1 MGNTNGK
8 ESRSGDAGG
17 SSGHRHH
24 RTSLA
29 PAFDPSASSHD
40 RSSSSHRSRNRSSRN
55 DLGTLLGIGPMSSS
69 SSSRPDPSYERRE
82 TKQEREARR
91 LERERIQRVKDRER
105 SIREESVDGGY
116 LVTMGV
122 YVGPEDYSKQ
132 VVRQIQIE
140 RKMAPFWRGLNDFDE
155 QWTEHQIIAAAR
167 GLPIPPADQTPPE
180 ELVPRPISSPE
191 SPSTSTQNVNN
202 LTVPMGPRTQ
212 SVASDRSASNVG
224 SALPSSGA
232 GNKGSS
238 SPFKPRTKA
247 LAAALS
253 LGSRNGSTAELAPRE
268 LKLPDDP
275 FVNGQPLEVFLY
287 KEGSECPI
295 CFLYYPPYLNHTRCC
310 DQPICSECFVQ
321 IKRPDPHFPEGHGDQ
336 ENPSVDP
343 EEEAGL
349 LISEPA
355 QCPYCQQADF
365 GVTYEAPPFR
375 RGLTYA
381 ISPVGLASMNTAM
394 SSSSSLNSSPSPA
407 QLTPPAPSG
416 GAISRRRTHSLS
428 ANAPNVIT
436 TDRVR
441 PDWAVKL
448 AAQRNHLA
456 RRAAAATALH
466 TAAFLM
472 GDSGSRGFSRISRFG
487 RRNTNSEPSGA
498 VETVPT
504 ASGSPGAAP
513 AGPEPGPRTSSGRGT
528 TEDHRQTHMDN
539 LENMMLAEA
548 IRLSLAAEDERKRK
562 AEKEER
568 KEAKKKEKEDRKA
581 AKAAS
586 KGNPYSASGQSSS
599 TGSTMSLSGL
609 GAIGRR
615 RGNSAASN
623 LRVEATTAHAMASAG
638 SPSSP
643 PNPVPTSPTDKGKGI
658 DRGPPQTPPETEIG
672 KTNVDALHPD
682 MTPTTVPAPPPTAA
696 PRPVP
701 SPHQPAGPS
710 HLRQMSSASSA
721 SSSQPDSQAGS
732 YQNTPGDV
740 QHQDPHASGLSLAN
754 RSDVSDEG
762 GAGQS
767 GDQDNDPSTSTEPMF
782 NYRSLAEM
790 VGVEMD
796 GVNAGRRLS
805 QIGESHAEDEGAA
818 ATAQAD
824 NDTDKCSSMNE
835 AHVEHAEDT
844 SEATSKVED
853 TESDKLSISITTLT
867 QDSFNS
873 KGEVTHAE
881 RSEQAHP
888 SGGAMEAPHLMVTP
902 ETPVPDNDDG
912 THSKRLSFQG
922 TRSVEVP
929 EEVTQ

>member
-1 MGNTNGK
+1 MGNTNAK
-8 ESRSGDAGG
+8 ESRSGDASG

-29 PAFDPSASSHD
+29 PAFDPSSHD
-40 RSSSSHRSRNRSSRN
+40 RSSSGHRSRNRASRN
-55 DLGTLLGIGPMSSS
+55 DLGTLLGIGTIS

-105 SIREESVDGGY
+105 SIREENVDGGY

-132 VVRQIQIE
+132 VVRQMQIE

-155 QWTEHQIIAAAR
+155 QWAEHQIIAAVR

-180 ELVPRPISSPE
+180 ELVPRLLSSTA
-191 SPSTSTQNVNN
+191 SPSNSTQNVNN
-202 LTVPMGPRTQ
+202 LTVPIGPRTQ

-224 SALPSSGA
+224 SAVLSSTGPS
-232 GNKGSS
+232 KGSS

-253 LGSRNGSTAELAPRE
+253 LGSRNGSTGELAPRE

-287 KEGSECPI
+287 KDGSECPI

-336 ENPSVDP
+336 ENPNADP

-355 QCPYCQQADF
+355 QCPYCQQPEF
-365 GVTYEAPPFR
+365 GVTYDAPPFR

-381 ISPVGLASMNTAM
+381 ISPVGLDSMNAAM
-394 SSSSSLNSSPSPA
+394 SSSSSLNSSPSPTT
-407 QLTPPAPSG
+407 LTPPAPSG
-416 GAISRRRTHSLS
+416 TAISRRRTQSLS

-441 PDWAVKL
+441 PDWAAKL

-487 RRNTNSEPSGA
+487 RRNTNNDSSNA
-498 VETVPT
+498 VDN
-504 ASGSPGAAP
+504 GAAASSSAGDAAP
-513 AGPEPGPRTSSGRGT
+513 GPEPGPRSSSGRGT
-528 TEDHRQTHMDN
+528 AEDQRQSHMEN

-568 KEAKKKEKEDRKA
+568 KEAKKKEKEERKA

-586 KGNPYSASGQSSS
+586 KGNPYSASGQSSM
-599 TGSTMSLSGL
+599 TGSTLSLSGL

-615 RGNSAASN
+615 RGNSGASN

-638 SPSSP
+638 SPTNS
-643 PNPVPTSPTDKGKGI
+643 PNPITTSPTDKGKGV

-672 KTNVDALHPD
+672 KTNVDALHPEK
-682 MTPTTVPAPPPTAA
+682 TPTSVPAPPPTAA

-701 SPHQPAGPS
+701 SPHQAAGPS

-721 SSSQPDSQAGS
+721 SSSQPDSQSGS
-732 YQNTPGDV
+732 YLNTPGDL
-740 QHQDPHASGLSLAN
+740 QQQDPHASGLSLGSK
-754 RSDVSDEG
+754 SDVSDEG
-762 GAGQS
+762 AGQS
-767 GDQDNDPSTSTEPMF
+767 GEQENDPSASTEPMF

-805 QIGESHAEDEGAA
+805 QIGESHAEEEP
-818 ATAQAD
+818 ATALGPVED
-824 NDTDKCSSMNE
+824 DTDKCSSLNE
-835 AHVEHAEDT
+835 PHVEHAEDL
-844 SEATSKVED
+844 SEPASKPE
-853 TESDKLSISITTLT
+853 ENEYDKLSISIATLT
-867 QDSFNS
+867 QGSFNA
-873 KGEVTHAE
+873 KGEVAHAE
-881 RSEQAHP
+881 HP
-888 SGGAMEAPHLMVTP
+888 EETQISGAAMEPPQVMVTP
-902 ETPVPDNDDG
+902 ETPLPEDDDD
-912 THSKRLSFQG
+912 THSKQLSFQG
-922 TRSVEVP
+922 TRTVELP
-929 EEVTQ
+929 EDVAQ

>member
-1 MGNTNGK
+1 MGNTNAK

-29 PAFDPSASSHD
+29 PAFDTSNSSHD
-40 RSSSSHRSRNRSSRN
+40 RSSSNHRSRNRTSRN
-55 DLGTLLGIGPMSSS
+55 DIGSLLGIGPISSS

-105 SIREESVDGGY
+105 SIREENVDGGY

-132 VVRQIQIE
+132 VVRQLQIE
-140 RKMAPFWRGLNDFDE
+140 RKLAPFWRGLNDFDE

-167 GLPIPPADQTPPE
+167 GLPIPPADQIPPE
-180 ELVPRPISSPE
+180 ESVPRPV
-191 SPSTSTQNVNN
+191 SPSASPSNSTQNVNN

-224 SALPSSGA
+224 SALASASGA
-232 GNKGSS
+232 GSKGSS

-268 LKLPDDP
+268 IKLPDDP

-336 ENPSVDP
+336 ENPSADP

-355 QCPYCQQADF
+355 QCPYCQQPEF
-365 GVTYEAPPFR
+365 GVTYEAPSFR
-375 RGLTYA
+375 RGLAYA
-381 ISPVGLASMNTAM
+381 ISPVSLESMSTAM
-394 SSSSSLNSSPSPA
+394 SSSSSLNSTPSPT
-407 QLTPPAPSG
+407 QLTPPPPSG
-416 GAISRRRTHSLS
+416 GAVSRRRTKSLS

-441 PDWAVKL
+441 PDWAAKL

-487 RRNTNSEPSGA
+487 RRNPNSESSNAGDSCA
-498 VETVPT
+498 AAT
-504 ASGSPGAAP
+504 GSSVAAP
-513 AGPEPGPRTSSGRGT
+513 SGPEPGPRTSSGRGT
-528 TEDHRQTHMDN
+528 AEDNRQSHMDN

-568 KEAKKKEKEDRKA
+568 KEAKRKEKEERKA
-581 AKAAS
+581 AKAAA
-586 KGNPYSASGQSSS
+586 KGNPYSTSGQSSS
-599 TGSTMSLSGL
+599 TGSTLSLSGL

-638 SPSSP
+638 SPATS
-643 PNPVPTSPTDKGKGI
+643 PNPVATSPTDKGKGV

-672 KTNVDALHPD
+672 KANVDALHPD
-682 MTPTTVPAPPPTAA
+682 ITPTSVPAPPPTAA

-701 SPHQPAGPS
+701 SPHHPAGPS

-721 SSSQPDSQAGS
+721 SSSQPESQADS
-732 YQNTPGDV
+732 LQNTPGDV
-740 QHQDPHASGLSLAN
+740 QQQDPHGSGLSLATK
-754 RSDVSDEG
+754 SDVSDEG
-762 GAGQS
+762 AAGQS
-767 GDQDNDPSTSTEPMF
+767 GEQDNEPSASTEPMF
-782 NYRSLAEM
+782 NYQSLAEM

-805 QIGESHAEDEGAA
+805 QIGESHAEDEDAIVTA
-818 ATAQAD
+818 ATED
-824 NDTDKCSSMNE
+824 DTDKCSSMNE
-835 AHVEHAEDT
+835 ARVEHAENL
-844 SEATSKVED
+844 SESTSKPEVIEN
-853 TESDKLSISITTLT
+853 DKLSISITTLT
-867 QDSFNS
+867 QDAFNS
-873 KGEVTHAE
+873 KDGVTQAE
-881 RSEQAHP
+881 GSEQGRA
-888 SGGAMEAPHLMVTP
+888 SGLAMETPQLMVTP
-902 ETPVPDNDDG
+902 ETPIPEDDE
-912 THSKRLSFQG
+912 THSKQLSFQG
-922 TRSVEVP
+922 TRTVELS

>member
-1 MGNTNGK
+1 
-8 ESRSGDAGG
+8 
-17 SSGHRHH
+17 
-24 RTSLA
+24 
-29 PAFDPSASSHD
+29 
-40 RSSSSHRSRNRSSRN
+40 
-55 DLGTLLGIGPMSSS
+55 
-69 SSSRPDPSYERRE
+69 
-82 TKQEREARR
+82 
-91 LERERIQRVKDRER
+91 
-105 SIREESVDGGY
+105 
-116 LVTMGV
+116 
-122 YVGPEDYSKQ
+122 
-132 VVRQIQIE
+132 
-140 RKMAPFWRGLNDFDE
+140 MAPFWRGLNDFDE
-155 QWTEHQIIAAAR
+155 QWTEHQIVAAAR

-180 ELVPRPISSPE
+180 ELIPRPVSSPD
-191 SPSTSTQNVNN
+191 SPSNSTQNVNN

-224 SALPSSGA
+224 SAMGSSTGA
-232 GNKGSS
+232 GNKGST

-268 LKLPDDP
+268 VKLPDDP

-336 ENPSVDP
+336 ENPNADP

-355 QCPYCQQADF
+355 QCPYCQQPEF

-381 ISPVGLASMNTAM
+381 ISPVGIEAMNTAM
-394 SSSSSLNSSPSPA
+394 SSSSSLNSSPSPT
-407 QLTPPAPSG
+407 QLNPPPPPGNAV
-416 GAISRRRTHSLS
+416 SRRRTHSLS

-472 GDSGSRGFSRISRFG
+472 GDSGSRGFGRISRFG
-487 RRNTNSEPSGA
+487 RRNTNSESSNTGDNGA
-498 VETVPT
+498 PP
-504 ASGSPGAAP
+504 SGSPGGAP
-513 AGPEPGPRTSSGRGT
+513 PSGPEPGPRTSSGRGT
-528 TEDHRQTHMDN
+528 AEDHRQSHMDN

-562 AEKEER
+562 AEKDER
-568 KEAKKKEKEDRKA
+568 KEAKRKEKDDRKA
-581 AKAAS
+581 AKAVS
-586 KGNPYSASGQSSS
+586 KGNPYSAGGHSSS

-638 SPSSP
+638 SPTNP
-643 PNPVPTSPTDKGKGI
+643 PNPVPTSPTDKGKGV
-658 DRGPPQTPPETEIG
+658 DRGPPQTPPENEIG

-682 MTPTTVPAPPPTAA
+682 MTPTSVPAPPPTAS

-721 SSSQPDSQAGS
+721 SSSQPDSQTGS
-732 YQNTPGDV
+732 YLNTPGET
-740 QHQDPHASGLSLAN
+740 QPQDPHVSGLSLAS

-767 GDQDNDPSTSTEPMF
+767 GEQDNDPSASTEPMF

-805 QIGESHAEDEGAA
+805 QIGESHAEDEGVTV
-818 ATAQAD
+818 TAPTD
-824 NDTDKCSSMNE
+824 SDTDKCSSMNE
-835 AHVEHAEDT
+835 ARVEHAEDP
-844 SEATSKVED
+844 SEEVTTKGN
-853 TESDKLSISITTLT
+853 TETNKPSISITTLN

-881 RSEQAHP
+881 CSEQAQP
-888 SGGAMEAPHLMVTP
+888 SGGAMEPPHLMVTP
-902 ETPVPDNDDG
+902 ETPVPEDDDG
-912 THSKRLSFQG
+912 SHFKQLSFEG
-922 TRSVEVP
+922 TRTVELP
-929 EEVTQ
+929 EVTR